1 LALDEI
7 GWLFQLPDKGGD
19 DFRVAADDDG
29 ISILPSPPLDNLP
42 RALSMPY
49 SGHVLEGVGT
59 VSENSEKVTTERTE
73 ITEKSTPAGANRDY
87 GSLLVDECFSS
98 ASSP

>member
-1 LALDEI
+1 MALDEI

-49 SGHVLEGVGT
+49 SGHVFEGVGT
-59 VSENSEKVTTERTE
+59 VSENSEKVTTAHRDHG
-73 ITEKSTPAGANRDY
+73 EKHSCWR
-87 GSLLVDECFSS
+87 E
-98 ASSP
+98 